1 MGLRVSK
8 PQPEGKPHS
17 WYRDNFFLTTDKR
30 YLEPHVVNDI
40 FRSDLMW
47 WNDPLEPGQMKKMLD
62 NCLTLCLYWV
72 PETEEQM
79 RMKIPESG
87 VPLRREGPDFKMV
100 GFARLVTDYVSFA
113 YLTDVFVLRD
123 YQRRGL
129 ASWMIRSIKEVVMEW
144 PDLRGL
150 TLMANDKISA
160 RMYERDL
167 GALEFDKGPSA
178 GLIMLEMPG
187 RAEKGVPKDH

>member
-8 PQPEGKPHS
+8 PQPEGKPRS

-79 RMKIPESG
+79 RSAFIPASFG
-87 VPLRREGPDFKMV
+87 ILGILPLSKP
-100 GFARLVTDYVSFA
+100 VSS
-113 YLTDVFVLRD
+113 
-123 YQRRGL
+123 QR
-129 ASWMIRSIKEVVMEW
+129 
-144 PDLRGL
+144 
-150 TLMANDKISA
+150 ANIWNDS
-160 RMYERDL
+160 
-167 GALEFDKGPSA
+167 
-178 GLIMLEMPG
+178 
-187 RAEKGVPKDH
+187 